1 MRAALLSCVSTW
13 LFAWQPWAHGATAV
27 EVCFNYGCASRVEVV
42 LAEDGLAD
50 VADVLAQ
57 AADADSERAAIARAV
72 GMMQRLS
79 AGQTPIAADRGGNY
93 RDDDVAG
100 RMDCIDHSTT
110 TTRFLELMA
119 ARGWLR
125 FHRVLAVE
133 RRAPYLV
140 LQHFSAVIEET
151 DAPGP
156 QAAAPVASA
165 PLPDY
170 IAPMLALCDCGEV
183 LADIGPAVVLRP
195 APEGAP
201 VPGHNPGAR
210 FAVDSWFVDHGE
222 PAVVLP
228 LAEWLNGEGPNVQ

>member
-1 MRAALLSCVSTW
+1 MRAALLTWVSTG
-13 LFAWQPWAHGATAV
+13 LFAWLPLAQGAAAV
-27 EVCFNYGCASRVEVV
+27 EVCFNYGCANRVEVV

-50 VADVLAQ
+50 VAGVLAQ
-57 AADADSERAAIARAV
+57 AADADTERAAIARAV

-79 AGQTPIAADRGGNY
+79 AAQTPIAADRGGNF
-93 RDDDVAG
+93 RDDGVAG

-110 TTRFLELMA
+110 TTHFLELMA

-140 LQHFSAVIEET
+140 LQHFSAVIEERE
-151 DAPGP
+151 APAP
-156 QAAAPVASA
+156 QSAVPGASA
-165 PLPDY
+165 AVPDY

-183 LADIGPAVVLRP
+183 LADIAPVVEASPGLEP
-195 APEGAP
+195 AP